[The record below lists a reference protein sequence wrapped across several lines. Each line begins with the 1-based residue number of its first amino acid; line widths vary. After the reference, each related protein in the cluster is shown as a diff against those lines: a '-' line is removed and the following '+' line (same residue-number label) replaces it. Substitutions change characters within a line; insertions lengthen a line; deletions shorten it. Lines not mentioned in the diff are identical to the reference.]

1 MDPIVQ
7 TDSAGVPRY
16 VSFPAGEPVQGL
28 GPLAPQAQS
37 DQFLLRNAA
46 LLALPAATLKSLAVP
61 IASLPEPELNA
72 LRAEVQKRV
81 MDSVVLGYAQT
92 YFGLPVI
99 GAGVS
104 VTLRDEPRAVLAA
117 TSTVQHDIQVAR
129 PTDEAIKRAS
139 VWLLRQPG
147 ASVQLT
153 EVGLT
158 EPQDGIDIA
167 QRDTRINSARLVILR
182 FDAQHRQGGHDHAP
196 TPAPTPA
203 TTPGNEPVGLQEA
216 PLPSLPLPPLP
227 DSIRDGDFYVA
238 IELCFTVTTP
248 PWGRLNW
255 RMYIDVATLAIL
267 KLEPLVDHANAA
279 VFLRDPIT
287 KGSGLAP
294 SATSVQLNPLR
305 DSVTLPGLVAP
316 SGGTQALSGE
326 FVRVIDAVAPTVA
339 VPTTGAPYN
348 FSYDTRSNDFAAANT
363 YFQCD
368 RFFRMVRDL
377 GFDVPS
383 YFDGTSFPVSAD
395 HRGFGGN
402 VINARCPGNAVGN
415 GIGTVEFALA
425 DLTDT
430 ANPMGIAADW
440 RVVLHEL
447 GGHGILWDHVNS
459 PNFGFAHSAGD
470 SFGAILNDPG
480 SGAPDRFLTFPWVNI
495 GRRHDR
501 TPAGGWGW
509 GGSNDVGG
517 YSSEQV
523 LCSTLFRM
531 YRSIGGDSA
540 SVPRREF
547 AARTAAYLILRAVGQ
562 LTPGTNPGN
571 ALGFEQQLETADA
584 GVWNPTLPAETH
596 AGGAYWKV
604 IRWAF
609 EKQGL
614 YKAPGA
620 ASTAEGAAPPVDVY
634 IDDGRHGEYS
644 FQPNH
649 WSCTD
654 IWSRRSSGDGGG
666 VHEEPVV
673 GATNYAYVRI
683 KNRGTLAATGIT
695 VKGFH
700 CQPGIG
706 LTYPDDWEPMTT
718 AQLGA
723 PDLAAGDAA
732 GVVVGPFEW
741 TPSQVGHECMFFSVS
756 NSADPS
762 NIEGRITGSIPEWRL
777 VPHDN
782 NIGQRNVHPVAMTL
796 TRLELARRVFWLR
809 NPFDRQVKVKLS
821 AQLPKLLLER
831 GWRLDFVSAG
841 GPSFGM
847 AAGARKEILFAMAAG
862 QPFDRA
868 ALPKAQSERTIL
880 ITGEAD
886 GIPLGGMSYVLD
898 PDYIDPNTGHPP
910 GGTGDP
916 GSPVPCAHDASELL
930 KCLKFDKAEVD
941 CVEVRK
947 ISVDISFKG
956 KCC

>member
-7 TDSAGVPRY
+7 TDSQGVPRY
-16 VSFPAGEPVQGL
+16 LSFPSGAPVEGL
-28 GPLAPQAQS
+28 GSLAPQAQA
-37 DQFLLRNAA
+37 DQFLERNAA

-61 IASLPEPELNA
+61 IAALPEAELNA

-81 MDSVVLGYAQT
+81 MDSLVLGYAQT

-117 TSTVQHDIQVAR
+117 TSTVHHDIQVAR
-129 PTDEAIKRAS
+129 PSDEDIKRAS
-139 VWLLRQPG
+139 VWLQREQG
-147 ASVQLT
+147 AGMQLA
-153 EVGLT
+153 EAGLT
-158 EPQDGIDIA
+158 DPQDGLEPA
-167 QRDTRINSARLVILR
+167 QRNTRINSARLVILR
-182 FDAQHRQGGHDHAP
+182 FDAQQREGGHGQV
-196 TPAPTPA
+196 PAPA
-203 TTPGNEPVGLQEA
+203 GEPVGLQEA

-227 DSIRDGDFYVA
+227 DSIRDGAFYVA
-238 IELCFTVTTP
+238 LELCFTATTAL
-248 PWGRLNW
+248 WGRLNW
-255 RMYIDVATLAIL
+255 RMHMDVSTLAIL
-267 KLEPLVDHANAA
+267 RLEPLVDHANAA

-305 DSVTLPGLVAP
+305 DSVTLAGLAAP

-326 FVRVIDAVAPTVA
+326 FVTVIDAVTPTVS

-348 FSYDTRSNDFAAANT
+348 FSYDTRSNNFAAANT

-368 RFFRMVRDL
+368 RFFRMVRDI

-383 YFDGTSFPVSAD
+383 YFDGTSFPVGAD

-402 VINARCPGNAVGN
+402 VINARCPGNAAGN

-425 DLTDT
+425 DLSDT
-430 ANPMGIAADW
+430 ANPIGIAADW

-470 SFGAILNDPG
+470 SFAAILGDPG
-480 SGAPDRFLTFPWVNI
+480 SAAPDRFVTFPWVSI

-501 TPAGGWGW
+501 TLASGWGW

-523 LCSTLFRM
+523 LCSTLFRL

-571 ALGFEQQLETADA
+571 ALGFELQLETADA
-584 GVWNPTLPAETH
+584 GVWTSTHPAETH

-614 YKAPGA
+614 FKAPGA
-620 ASTAEGAAPPVDVY
+620 PSTAEGAPPPVDVY

-644 FQPNH
+644 FQPVH
-649 WSCTD
+649 WGCTD
-654 IWSRRSSGDGGG
+654 IWSRRSIGDGGG

-683 KNRGTLAATGIT
+683 KNRGTQAATGIT

-718 AQLGA
+718 SQLPA
-723 PDLAAGDAA
+723 PNLAAGDAT
-732 GVVVGPFEW
+732 GVVLGPFEW

-756 NSADPS
+756 ASADPS

-782 NIGQRNVHPVAMTL
+782 NIGQRNVHPVAMSL
-796 TRLELARRVFWLR
+796 TRLDLARRVFWLR
-809 NPFDRQVKVKLS
+809 NPFDRQAKMKLS

-841 GPSFGM
+841 GPGFGM
-847 AAGARKEILFAMAAG
+847 AAGARKEIVFAMAAG

-868 ALPKAQSERTIL
+868 ALPRAESERTIL
-880 ITGEAD
+880 ISAEAD

-898 PDYIDPNTGHPP
+898 PDYTDPNHPGHPP
-910 GGTGDP
+910 GGSGEPATP
-916 GSPVPCAHDASELL
+916 APCAHDASELL
-930 KCLKFDKAEVD
+930 KCLKLDRAEIE

-947 ISVDISFKG
+947 VSVDISFKG